1 MTSTHS
7 WLSDYTSALTAR
19 DRREKSQEAY
29 ILAYTKIADRTAR
42 LEAERLKS
50 LPPST
55 SAQSSAAPSTKPHK
69 PSPSRFGRS
78 SPASAAAAAED
89 PSPTDAVSRLRAD
102 LATTQTSRAQL
113 QTQVST
119 LTTELASV
127 RSKHT
132 QNTKRVEELQ
142 REKAV
147 LERKL
152 RDREGEL
159 RGKNRLVQE
168 VQDELVSLNL
178 QFNMAEQKAD
188 ELGRE
193 NQELVERWVKY
204 KEKEAERMNDLS
216 RWE

>member
-50 LPPST
+50 PPPST
-55 SAQSSAAPSTKPHK
+55 SAQSSATPSNKPHK

-78 SPASAAAAAED
+78 SPASAATED
-89 PSPTDAVSRLRAD
+89 ASPTDAVARLRAD

-127 RSKHT
+127 RGKYT

-216 RWE
+216 KWE

>member
-1 MTSTHS
+1 MTSTSS

-19 DRREKSQEAY
+19 DRREKSQEAH
-29 ILAYTKIADRTAR
+29 IKAYTKIADRTAR
-42 LEAERLKS
+42 LEAERLAS
-50 LPPST
+50 PQPSAA
-55 SAQSSAAPSTKPHK
+55 SAQQSTAPPNKPHK

-78 SPASAAAAAED
+78 SPASVPTVDDA
-89 PSPTDAVSRLRAD
+89 SSTDALARLRAD
-102 LATTQTSRAQL
+102 LAATQTSRAQL
-113 QTQVST
+113 QTQVTT
-119 LTTELASV
+119 LTTDLASV
-127 RSKHT
+127 RSKAA
-132 QNTKRVEELQ
+132 QNVKRVEELQ

-159 RGKNRLVQE
+159 RGKNRLVQD

-178 QFNMAEQKAD
+178 QLNMAEQKSE

-204 KEKEAERMNDLS
+204 KEKEAERMNDMS
-216 RWE
+216 KWE

>member
-1 MTSTHS
+1 MTSSSS

-19 DRREKSQEAY
+19 DRREKRQEAH
-29 ILAYTKIADRTAR
+29 ITAYTKIADRTAR
-42 LEAERLKS
+42 LEAERLQA
-50 LPPST
+50 PVPST
-55 SAQSSAAPSTKPHK
+55 SSQPSATPSNKPHK

-78 SPASAAAAAED
+78 SPASAAAAEEA
-89 PSPTDAVSRLRAD
+89 SPTDAVARLRAD
-102 LATTQTSRAQL
+102 LAATQTSRAQL

-127 RSKHT
+127 RSRYT

-168 VQDELVSLNL
+168 VQDELVSSNL
-178 QFNMAEQKAD
+178 QFNMAEQKAE
-188 ELGRE
+188 ELSRE

-216 RWE
+216 KWE